1 MRLEERH
8 LTWGPS
14 MIDIP
19 VRTLI
24 SPVLRIL
31 IKVLS
36 HFLMDQLLQII
47 SCVPKRTHYDICANA
62 LVL

>member
-1 MRLEERH
+1 MPLEERH
-8 LTWGPS
+8 LVWGPS
-14 MIDIP
+14 MIDIS

-24 SPVLRIL
+24 SPDLRIL
-31 IKVLS
+31 IKVSS
-36 HFLMDQLLQII
+36 HVFMDQLLQVI